1 MRKGNEIMKPKID
14 FYPIVDVFRV
24 NDYLSELYNE
34 KIDVI
39 DILFGFGVNNDT
51 YVDYLVEEPEEEY
64 HNGEWETQE
73 RWEKRKKIE
82 TYLFNEFNN
91 FERVLFKIC
100 W

>member
-1 MRKGNEIMKPKID
+1 MQKPKVS
-14 FYPIVDVFRV
+14 FYPIVDAFRV
-24 NDYLSELYNE
+24 NDHLSELYNE

-39 DILFGFGVNNDT
+39 DILFGFEVNNDT

-73 RWEKRKKIE
+73 QWEKRKKVE
-82 TYLFNEFNN
+82 TYLFNEFKD